1 MTSRNSIINNR
12 ILLLIITPLKPFLN
26 VFKSKLEFNAVS
38 F

>member
-12 ILLLIITPLKPFLN
+12 ILLLIITSIKTLLN